1 MDWQGFLEFFR
12 FTGRRLK
19 LTFAQILNYPASLA
33 HKGQV
38 DEELAHLRSAI
49 FRSHDTA
56 PLESRVSQNTAGK
69 AGSKNG
75 QEWKGID
82 EAVSATASASFVSA
96 LKSPVEDSGAR
107 KEIAS
112 TLYTAPQ
119 AVRLADGRIASA
131 TARVHPCWVGSF
143 SNKRQCQAEKSG
155 YHVQPLAMEADFL
168 CVETNGVQGIVR
180 STDTSKALLMNP
192 PPQKPSLVRC
202 EEDLLNPGRS
212 SSVQRI
218 GSNASHRMPRM
229 ASKASSA
236 VSSVSF
242 NRNTKGQDIAPNTW
256 TDKDE
261 NTVRMLRMKKH
272 IQYFGAGVKPEDP
285 ANCIPCIDTLLGPGP
300 AFFRRKYLLGTKE
313 HEIRQREEWAGMYRS
328 LAQSPGCVRGLL
340 LQG

>member
-38 DEELAHLRSAI
+38 DEELANLRSAI
-49 FRSHDTA
+49 FRSHNTA
-56 PLESRVSQNTAGK
+56 PLESRVSQITAGK
-69 AGSKNG
+69 AGSGNG
-75 QEWKGID
+75 PEWKGTD
-82 EAVSATASASFVSA
+82 QATSAPASFVSA
-96 LKSPVEDSGAR
+96 LKSPVEDSDEG
-107 KEIAS
+107 KEIAW
-112 TLYTAPQ
+112 TLHTVPQ
-119 AVRLADGRIASA
+119 AVRLADGRIAPA
-131 TARVHPCWVGSF
+131 TARAHPCWVGCF
-143 SNKRQCQAEKSG
+143 SNDRPCQSEKSG

-168 CVETNGVQGIVR
+168 CVEKNGVQGIVR
-180 STDTSKALLMNP
+180 STDASKALLMNP

-242 NRNTKGQDIAPNTW
+242 NRNTKGQEIAPNTW

-285 ANCIPCIDTLLGPGP
+285 ADCIPCIDQLLGPGP
-300 AFFRRKYLLGTKE
+300 VFFRRKYLLGTKE

-328 LAQSPGCVRGLL
+328 LSQTPGCVRGL
-340 LQG
+340 